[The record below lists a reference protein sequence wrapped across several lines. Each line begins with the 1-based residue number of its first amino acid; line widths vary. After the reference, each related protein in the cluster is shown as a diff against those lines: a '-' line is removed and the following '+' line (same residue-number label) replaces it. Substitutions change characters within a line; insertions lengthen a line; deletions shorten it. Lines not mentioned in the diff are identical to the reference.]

1 MKDLAIENIRIDPDI
16 GDGIAFTVDVR
27 GAAHR
32 FFVSRETLGEIER
45 TLLTDNHDM
54 LASFDRQRD
63 KVENAIVNVLKFGS
77 SHNVTFLKKAFFE

>member
-32 FFVSRETLGEIER
+32 FFVSRETLGDIER

-77 SHNVTFLKKAFFE
+77 SHNITFLKKAFFK

>member
-16 GDGIAFTVDVR
+16 GDGIAFTADVR

-32 FFVSRETLGEIER
+32 FFVSRETLGDIER

-77 SHNVTFLKKAFFE
+77 SHNVTFLKKAFFK

>member
-32 FFVSRETLGEIER
+32 FFVSRETLGDIER
-45 TLLTDNHDM
+45 TLLADNHDM

-77 SHNVTFLKKAFFE
+77 SHNVTFLKKAFFK

>member
-77 SHNVTFLKKAFFE
+77 SHNVTFLKKAFFK